1 MKTSKKDPARGPDTP
16 DLPNYI
22 WGDKM
27 TLVKRVKM
35 AKQYFTEDKSKAASA
50 LQMHFAPVMFGFGA
64 EAVGSTI
71 VLFG

>member
-1 MKTSKKDPARGPDTP
+1 MKTSKKDPAPPSQIRPTFQI
-16 DLPNYI
+16 I